1 MYKVALSGVC
11 CALAFLICLSRISLA
26 DTPVMTDEILKTYG
40 FSNVQSLEASPC
52 ALKLTL
58 DQTTFNEI
66 MPLLME
72 KGMLGNGESLQAANQ
87 HFTGMEI
94 VWSVSMM
101 SALVQQTYRLN
112 PKTDRCTFEGRFL
125 VPDKYGHAQDKP
137 AYTFDFDRALYKR
150 IDWDRM
156 EARNLMKVSKSFHIS
171 DWVSLE
177 MNKESH

>member
-1 MYKVALSGVC
+1 MYKVALNGVC
-11 CALAFLICLSRISLA
+11 SALAFLICLSGVSLA
-26 DTPVMTDEILKTYG
+26 DHPVMTDEILQTYG
-40 FSNVQSLEASPC
+40 FSTVQSLEANPC
-52 ALKLTL
+52 AFKLTL
-58 DQTTFNEI
+58 DQTRFNEI
-66 MPLLME
+66 MPRLIE

-125 VPDKYGHAQDKP
+125 VPDNYGHAQDKP
-137 AYTFDFDRALYKR
+137 GYTFDFDRALYKR

-156 EARNLMKVSKSFHIS
+156 EARNLMKVAHRFHIS
-171 DWVSLE
+171 DWAPCVRQVVA
-177 MNKESH
+177 